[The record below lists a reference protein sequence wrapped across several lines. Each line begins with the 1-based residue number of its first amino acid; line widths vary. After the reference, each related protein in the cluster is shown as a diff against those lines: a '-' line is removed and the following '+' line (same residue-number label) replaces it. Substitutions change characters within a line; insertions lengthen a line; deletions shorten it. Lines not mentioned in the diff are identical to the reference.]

1 VSRRRKTVY
10 YIMSLPPPILPTSSP
25 TEPQGTNYTDTTSG
39 VIPYKNPSALI
50 AYYLGLF
57 SIFPVL
63 GIGLGITALVLGI
76 KGIKFNKEH
85 PEAKGKAHAGIGIG
99 CGVFGLL
106 LNLLIVGILLTAF
119 LSTGRK

>member
-1 VSRRRKTVY
+1 
-10 YIMSLPPPILPTSSP
+10 MSLPPPIVPPSSSAEPQGSSP
-25 TEPQGTNYTDTTSG
+25 THLQSANYTDSTSG
-39 VIPYKNPSALI
+39 IIPYKNPSALM

-76 KGIKFNKEH
+76 KGVKFNKEH

-99 CGVFGLL
+99 CGIFGLL
-106 LNLLIVGILLTAF
+106 LNLLIVGILLAAF
-119 LSTGRK
+119 LSQGRK